1 MTYISRPNTW
11 SVDFALKLHETENT
25 PNSNFEQLIFELLW
39 LTGASYTPK
48 ELTVWYEKTE
58 AGEPRIQHRLN
69 HSPMISCRLAYFI
82 DNKVC
87 RHLARRTG
95 LGGLDSSYTNEH
107 NKSIIHANGTIL
119 ARAITGYKNLPSQL
133 FQMLWEMIFVR
144 TWATVSKKKIQF
156 CPVSGLAPSL
166 TYDYPGSWCDG
177 LIEWK

>member
-1 MTYISRPNTW
+1 MANGG
-11 SVDFALKLHETENT
+11 KLHTKGINSMIWENWGWWAKDPT
-25 PNSNFEQLIFELLW
+25 PTQPQPDDFLSARVF
-39 LTGASYTPK
+39 
-48 ELTVWYEKTE
+48 
-58 AGEPRIQHRLN
+58 H
-69 HSPMISCRLAYFI
+69 FI

-133 FQMLWEMIFVR
+133 FQMLWEMISVR
-144 TWATVSKKKIQF
+144 TWATVSKKKIQY